1 MTVLIQKGCSAIAN
15 DLLQV
20 LHQIPLRSFRRSLE
34 SAFSYMEIIVSGLNS
49 EESRHHCLLAFMK
62 EWKQFIVTSLATS
75 EYDAM
80 NDLLNR
86 MNLSVGN

>member
-1 MTVLIQKGCSAIAN
+1 
-15 DLLQV
+15 
-20 LHQIPLRSFRRSLE
+20 
-34 SAFSYMEIIVSGLNS
+34 MEIIVSGLNS

-86 MNLSVGN
+86 MNLSVGNW